1 MKNAA
6 NWWLPSRR
14 MLVILCLLL
23 GGIGVAHAAEVQKGY
38 YDDPGIYPN
47 RAYINNHYAERIDP
61 FNGGV
66 QQQYVDLF
74 LPGNGKFDLKLI
86 RSYLLRMS
94 GVR

>member
-47 RAYINNHYAERIDP
+47 RAYINNHYAERIIHSTVA
-61 FNGGV
+61 FSSSTSICFFLVTANSTSN
-66 QQQYVDLF
+66 LF
-74 LPGNGKFDLKLI
+74 APICYG
-86 RSYLLRMS
+86 
-94 GVR
+94 